1 MAQHRLDISELDFEN
16 IKSSLKR
23 FLSNQTQFKDYDF
36 EGSSMAGF
44 GMHYNVSSTWQFNL
58 ESLFKYHLKPL
69 TRTQNFSPY
78 IISFN
83 FGVEYKF

>member
-36 EGSSMAGF
+36 EGSSITVLLDLFAYNT
-44 GMHYNVSSTWQFNL
+44 HYLDFLQCKLCRTNEMFIDTAQLRSSVA
-58 ESLFKYHLKPL
+58 SLIL
-69 TRTQNFSPY
+69 N
-78 IISFN
+78 
-83 FGVEYKF
+83 